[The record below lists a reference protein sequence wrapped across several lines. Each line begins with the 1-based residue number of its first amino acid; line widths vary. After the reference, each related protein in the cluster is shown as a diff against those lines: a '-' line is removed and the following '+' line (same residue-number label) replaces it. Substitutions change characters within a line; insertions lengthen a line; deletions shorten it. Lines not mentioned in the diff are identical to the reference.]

1 LFVDWLPAHPQ
12 VFQPVGCSFLSII
25 ALCCKKKTSPAKR
38 FQWAFA
44 LMWSGADK
52 KAADAFF
59 ASAAFCLYM
68 ETNGEYNRK
77 MPPWVFNVCSLAS
90 LPRT

>member
-1 LFVDWLPAHPQ
+1 LVACTPTGFSTCGLLFFIYYSTLLQ
-12 VFQPVGCSFLSII
+12 
-25 ALCCKKKTSPAKR
+25 KKTSPAKR